1 MTNSLD
7 SVTNVLL
14 EIENFLV
21 YKTNSLTLT
30 NWNNAKTERGIRHSK
45 LRY

>member
-1 MTNSLD
+1 MTNSLEKD
-7 SVTNVLL
+7 NNILL